1 MPKNLKNVII
11 KKANKRSCIVIWDRN
26 ELFTGSGKKKK
37 QVIKKFI
44 KQAIVKIFYLNKE
57 K

>member
-1 MPKNLKNVII
+1 MSLSRKQTK
-11 KKANKRSCIVIWDRN
+11 DRVL
-26 ELFTGSGKKKK
+26 LFGTEMNYLLEAKKKK